1 MNSIKKTAALFKIK
15 KGTTKIENVKVTCQ
29 QDAVDFARKFYFED
43 IEVFESVFIILLDR
57 NATTIGFAK
66 ISQGGVAGTVVDPK
80 IIAFYAVNSLASS
93 VILVHNHPSGNT
105 AASEADK
112 AITLKVQRGLELLD
126 IKLLD
131 HIILTKEGHGYINI
145 D

>member
-1 MNSIKKTAALFKIK
+1 
-15 KGTTKIENVKVTCQ
+15 
-29 QDAVDFARKFYFED
+29 
-43 IEVFESVFIILLDR
+43 
-57 NATTIGFAK
+57 
-66 ISQGGVAGTVVDPK
+66 
-80 IIAFYAVNSLASS
+80 VNSLASS